1 MYSRLKDDILVAT
14 KSLKK
19 GITYYHGKLIQD
31 DQKKLDDNDK
41 TPTKI
46 TMEVLKDN
54 AEDVDEMFKFTIDTP
69 CNYEDGM
76 NHALEIKVCIN
87 EV

>member
-1 MYSRLKDDILVAT
+1 
-14 KSLKK
+14 
-19 GITYYHGKLIQD
+19 
-31 DQKKLDDNDK
+31 
-41 TPTKI
+41 
-46 TMEVLKDN
+46 MEVLKDN

-87 EV
+87 EAENNQIDYEFYEKPSKNDRVILADSAINAKAKLTILTQE